1 MEGAYMKWDRTARM
15 VERLTS
21 RGQISESGATKVYK
35 NRHVISRDSS
45 IDGGVYLGA
54 CQREAIV
61 VDFFNSPMLKSIFES
76 VKLEISSQPLRSEL
90 DIPNAVY
97 AAVYQAMKYDL
108 NAVEEIVGKYGVEQD
123 GEISLNVFADRGVGV
138 CRHMALTCG
147 VIIERL
153 VEAGVMEGKVSVDR
167 RNIKQEG
174 HAWCRYKSPDGA
186 VFIIDVA
193 KHYCGKLSSP
203 WIIRAYSRPVE
214 EFAMTPEEAYE
225 HYLEYYETTGMPC
238 RLLTSFV

>member
-1 MEGAYMKWDRTARM
+1 MEGVYMKWDRTARV
-15 VERLTS
+15 VERLSS
-21 RGQISESGATKVYK
+21 RGQISESGITRLYN
-35 NRHVISRDSS
+35 NRHIIGRDSS

-54 CQREAIV
+54 SQREAIV

-76 VKLEISSQPLRSEL
+76 VKLEISSQSLRAEL
-90 DIPNAVY
+90 EILNEVY
-97 AAVYQAMKYDL
+97 TAVYQAMKYDR
-108 NAVEEIVGKYGVEQD
+108 NVVEEIVEKYGVEED
-123 GEISLNVFADRGVGV
+123 GEISLDVFADRGVGV

-147 VIIERL
+147 IIIERL
-153 VEAGVMEGKVSVDR
+153 IEEGVMEGRVSVDR
-167 RNIKQEG
+167 KTIKQEG
-174 HAWCRYKSPDGA
+174 HAWCRYKGPDGA

-214 EFAMTPEEAYE
+214 EFTMTPEEAYE